1 MRIHLDPLTPN
12 SSRYGRAGT
21 IVFAQNTVKCIF
33 SVVHTQVVQPTPLVL
48 LHTCLPTCL
57 SSCSKNSEDP
67 CNTAEVFIPKTSLPV
82 RFKGREI
89 SLLINFFSF
98 CVKKLSLK
106 YFQDLVPSQSKF
118 WKKNCSMI
126 PVAKWSNLGQ
136 VSTAPN
142 LNVLC
147 NTCRGTKKCFVAA
160 TFC

>member
-1 MRIHLDPLTPN
+1 MQYCRGFY
-12 SSRYGRAGT
+12 S
-21 IVFAQNTVKCIF
+21 Q
-33 SVVHTQVVQPTPLVL
+33 
-48 LHTCLPTCL
+48 
-57 SSCSKNSEDP
+57 
-67 CNTAEVFIPKTSLPV
+67 TSLPV

-126 PVAKWSNLGQ
+126 SVAKWSNLGQ

-147 NTCRGTKKCFVAA
+147 NTCRGTKKCSVAA
-160 TFC
+160 TFWYMILVRINLSSASFLSLWLENTASSVISILSQQHCCSGETDMLK